1 MMKKFIATV
10 LAVLM
15 ATIIFTGCSTAELG
29 FYNTIK
35 SMDALTNYSYSG
47 NVNIKINKLDI
58 STPSTSSGS
67 DSGTTTDSA
76 TSTDSGTTTDSATS
90 TDSSSIAMIKT
101 ILNNATLSYNG
112 SVSTK
117 TNKDTLNLTFESGD
131 GSFNYNFK
139 IILDDSNNESL
150 LDMSPLIASYI
161 PTEFKYTEVTISGT
175 TYDQYDIN
183 SIIKQLNSTSATS
196 SDDAANYKSMVPAL
210 QELTTATK
218 STSTQKS
225 LQKKFSSLS
234 DSFMN
239 TYFKNLSLGL
249 VKKSG
254 TNTYTYNA
262 SMNSLYSAVKSLITY
277 IGKNPTQFKSLLISS
292 ANKLTDSEV
301 KSLGISSVTTKTALV
316 NILNSMK
323 IGDATEITG
332 EMDSEIAPVLKEISL
347 NVSGT
352 LQKTG
357 TNKYSSKSSVSFNN
371 NNQPD
376 SGIAVDIVVNSSST
390 INGQ

>member
-1 MMKKFIATV
+1 
-10 LAVLM
+10 
-15 ATIIFTGCSTAELG
+15 
-29 FYNTIK
+29 
-35 SMDALTNYSYSG
+35 
-47 NVNIKINKLDI
+47 
-58 STPSTSSGS
+58 
-67 DSGTTTDSA
+67 
-76 TSTDSGTTTDSATS
+76 
-90 TDSSSIAMIKT
+90 MIKT